1 VFNEHYIACLMNITN
16 KLRPYRF
23 TLWFQSIYYL

>member
-1 VFNEHYIACLMNITN
+1 MNITN